1 MSMTA
6 SGRRGSVLRRGRSM
20 MTFTHASQP
29 SSGPAA
35 PPRRWTLIS
44 SWLRCHTRPNVPR
57 RAPSHRLQSAPRCR
71 RACCATTTASSSF
84 PRHQTSAHGRPSGAR
99 HVPTSNTRFPRCIA
113 LSMGHRTRYRALLV
127 SAERRDGATVVK
139 TRTHPAQHRVVSCG
153 VCPGCRLWVR
163 RRWRATWAC
172 AAERRDAWREPRT
185 APRLGACTRTSRVRL
200 VAHGCSRH
208 TGMRSTRWPSP
219 PYTGRWAGRLRR
231 LTSAG
236 CVTVSTMGV
245 ASAYPRSASAI
256 APGPHGQGTRRSP
269 VCCAVT
275 VLATH
280 GHGTQAL
287 QLCRRSW
294 GPWAPGP
301 WT

>member
-99 HVPTSNTRFPRCIA
+99 HVPTSNTRFPRGT
-113 LSMGHRTRYRALLV
+113 GHCW
-127 SAERRDGATVVK
+127 SPPSVK
-139 TRTHPAQHRVVSCG
+139 TGPRSSRRGPTRPNTASCP
-153 VCPGCRLWVR
+153 V
-163 RRWRATWAC
+163 AC
-172 AAERRDAWREPRT
+172 ALAADCGCG
-185 APRLGACTRTSRVRL
+185 GAV
-200 VAHGCSRH
+200 
-208 TGMRSTRWPSP
+208 
-219 PYTGRWAGRLRR
+219 
-231 LTSAG
+231 
-236 CVTVSTMGV
+236 
-245 ASAYPRSASAI
+245 
-256 APGPHGQGTRRSP
+256 GPHGRAPLIAETRGESRAP
-269 VCCAVT
+269 
-275 VLATH
+275 H
-280 GHGTQAL
+280 PG
-287 QLCRRSW
+287 
-294 GPWAPGP
+294 WAPARARREYSWLPTGAHATP
-301 WT
+301 A